1 MSSWNEA
8 GTLKKIREALG
19 VSQVDLSRKSGVS
32 RASIANFE
40 SDRYKLSTADLAAIY
55 DALAAVE
62 VSRGIQQP
70 NNEAAKLLVGVLYFN
85 IIWGRENIADA
96 ERELLRAKQKL
107 ALTKGW
113 QAEKEEAFKSA
124 AKLVTL
130 EDLATAK
137 EYSGPL
143 YPRHRTNVRE
153 KRRLLGRKEKQNR

>member
-40 SDRYKLSTADLAAIY
+40 SDRHKLSTADLATIY
-55 DALAAVE
+55 DALAIVE
-62 VSRGIQQP
+62 ASRGIQTP
-70 NNEAAKLLVGVLYFN
+70 NNEAAKLLVEVLYVN
-85 IIWGRENIADA
+85 IIYGREWVADI
-96 ERELLRAKQKL
+96 ERELQRVKQGLSVAKGRL
-107 ALTKGW
+107 
-113 QAEKEEAFKSA
+113 AEKEEAFKSA

-130 EDLATAK
+130 KDLDTAK
-137 EYSGPL
+137 EQARWSMPL

-153 KRRLLGRKEKQNR
+153 HPHKGKPK